1 MIWYLITH
9 RGFWTTLGD
18 DQEHEEH
25 QAFSGTK
32 RRNTASVKEEVG
44 ICDCTFYTFPWH
56 LRYRNKD
63 SYISLDNQAYI
74 SIAAP
79 GAQSVHGRS
88 SQVKP
93 RSCEKRTWWIK
104 IKAARQSRMWMS
116 SSYIHGKICCMSCC
130 RRVRHTSFRCKSE
143 GCCWHA
149 SNSSTIWQLSWGH
162 INMWRWLNQT
172 YLLVNMLRLHVY

>member
-25 QAFSGTK
+25 HSFSGTK
-32 RRNTASVKEEVG
+32 RRNTASVKEEVS
-44 ICDCTFYTFPWH
+44 IYDCTFSWH

-79 GAQSVHGRS
+79 AAQSVHRRS

-104 IKAARQSRMWMS
+104 IKAAKQSRMWMYR
-116 SSYIHGKICCMSCC
+116 SYIHGKICCMSCC
-130 RRVRHTSFRCKSE
+130 RRARHTSFRSKSE

-172 YLLVNMLRLHVY
+172 YLHINILRLHVY